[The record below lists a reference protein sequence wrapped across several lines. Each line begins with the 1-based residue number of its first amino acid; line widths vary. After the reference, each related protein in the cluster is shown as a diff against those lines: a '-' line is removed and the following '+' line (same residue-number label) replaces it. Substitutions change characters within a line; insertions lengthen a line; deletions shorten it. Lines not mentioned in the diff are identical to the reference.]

1 MKIDLTGKNK
11 AKVLASL
18 YNNSKPQGLGFLSF
32 VPKDMTITEAEELLE
47 QTTYFDY
54 LYGRV
59 MKIDLSGDTLDTSLY
74 DRDNGEGS
82 ALRAIERGVK

>member
-18 YNNSKPQGLGFLSF
+18 YNNSKPQGLGFLHYNP
-32 VPKDMTITEAEELLE
+32 VPMTIAEAEDLLA
-47 QTTYFDY
+47 QSPYFDY
-54 LYGRV
+54 LHGRV

-82 ALRAIERGVK
+82 ALRAIEKGEL